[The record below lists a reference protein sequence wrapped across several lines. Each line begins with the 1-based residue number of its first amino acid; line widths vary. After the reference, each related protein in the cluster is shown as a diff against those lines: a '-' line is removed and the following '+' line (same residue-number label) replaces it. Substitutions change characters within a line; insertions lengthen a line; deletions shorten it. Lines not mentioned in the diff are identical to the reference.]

1 MKPTKTRKPAVPPTC
16 NLQLSYA
23 VPRRGV
29 PAPSSFSSW
38 ANLALVNA
46 KVSGLPQQVGLS
58 LRIVDAAEA
67 LELNTRYRNKA
78 FPTNVLSFPA
88 ELPRGVPREWLGDLV
103 MCAPVLAQEASE
115 QQKPLRA
122 HYAHMTMHGML
133 HLLGYEHEIEEDAQ
147 AMEALETQLLAGLG
161 FPDPYAPR

>member
-29 PAPSSFSSW
+29 PAPSSFTSW
-38 ANLALVNA
+38 ANLALAHAN
-46 KVSGLPQQVGLS
+46 VSGLLPQVGLS
-58 LRIVDAAEA
+58 LRIVDAPEA
-67 LELNTRYRNKA
+67 LELNSRYRNNA
-78 FPTNVLSFPA
+78 YPTNVLSFPA

-115 QQKPLRA
+115 QHKPLRA
-122 HYAHMTMHGML
+122 HYAHMTVHGLL
-133 HLLGYEHEIEEDAQ
+133 HLLGYQHELDEEAQ

-161 FPDPYAPR
+161 FADPYAPR